1 MQPINDKQHPEGQTQ
16 QQPMDERETKHQV
29 RDYLIVLG
37 VILADEGTR
46 QQLIDEDLE
55 RRIKNILIKLGVI
68 PADEEKQQRIRYEEE
83 MRQYVMN
90 TLIKFGAVPA
100 DEQTRQKLIDE
111 DLERRI
117 KNILT
122 NAGVTAAYKDADAK
136 TLSEKQGGGI

>member
-37 VILADEGTR
+37 VIPADEGTR
-46 QQLIDEDLE
+46 QQ
-55 RRIKNILIKLGVI
+55 
-68 PADEEKQQRIRYEEE
+68 
-83 MRQYVMN
+83 
-90 TLIKFGAVPA
+90 
-100 DEQTRQKLIDE
+100 LIDE

-136 TLSEKQGGGI
+136 TRRSQ